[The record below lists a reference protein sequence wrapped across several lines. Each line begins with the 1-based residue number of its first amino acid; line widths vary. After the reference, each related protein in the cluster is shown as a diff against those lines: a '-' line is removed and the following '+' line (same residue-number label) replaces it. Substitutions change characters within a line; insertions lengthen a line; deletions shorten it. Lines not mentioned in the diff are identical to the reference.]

1 LIGSAT
7 YPLMARRA
15 NAAARRLREAFAR
28 PLLIMSIMSLVAVL
42 FLPAAA
48 HATSGQGMI
57 VMMRWKSMDTCAIQ
71 AQRAFPNFTA
81 ESNAQRD
88 AKLKECLAGQN
99 LPPRE
104 ALSPPR

>member
-1 LIGSAT
+1 
-7 YPLMARRA
+7 
-15 NAAARRLREAFAR
+15 
-28 PLLIMSIMSLVAVL
+28 MSLFAVL

-57 VMMRWKSMDTCAIQ
+57 VMMRWKAMDTCAIQ

-81 ESNAQRD
+81 QSNAQRD

-104 ALSPPR
+104 SMSPSR